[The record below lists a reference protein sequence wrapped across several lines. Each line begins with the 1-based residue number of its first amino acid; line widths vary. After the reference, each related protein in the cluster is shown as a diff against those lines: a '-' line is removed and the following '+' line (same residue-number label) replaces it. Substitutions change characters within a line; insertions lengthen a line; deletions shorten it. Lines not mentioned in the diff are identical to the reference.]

1 MSKLSTTL
9 KWDTWSSNFRVYI
22 KTIIF
27 WSLKKT
33 CHLKILT
40 RHIAIK
46 KRSLNMYGNTNLISI
61 KNLLT

>member
-9 KWDTWSSNFRVYI
+9 EWDTRASNFRVYI

-27 WSLKKT
+27 WSLKKA

-46 KRSLNMYGNTNLISI
+46 KRPLNMYGNTNLISI